1 MLDRIDTRAP
11 IALKQWPIVLLRVY
25 SGVFFLYHGV
35 GKIHHDDFAASLSN
49 FLSGN
54 LDSSFSFYRTFIDS
68 VILPNKEIFSTL
80 VSWGE
85 LTMGLAL
92 IIGLATR
99 YVAFFGAFMVLNF
112 WFAKGEGVFAGTNH
126 DIEWFVILIVIGFI
140 PAGKIAGLDDG
151 LSDRLP
157 FLR

>member
-1 MLDRIDTRAP
+1 MLDRINTRVP
-11 IALKQWPIVLLRVY
+11 VALKQWPIVLLRVY

-35 GKIHHDDFAASLSN
+35 GKIRHDDFAAALSN
-49 FLSGN
+49 FLTGK
-54 LDSSFSFYRTFIDS
+54 LDSSFPFYRAFIES
-68 VILPNKEIFSTL
+68 VVLPNKEIFSTL

-85 LTMGLAL
+85 LTVGLAL
-92 IIGLATR
+92 IVGLATR
-99 YVAFFGAFMVLNF
+99 YAAFFGAFMVLNF
-112 WFAKGEGVFAGTNH
+112 WFAKGVGVFAGTNH
-126 DIEWFVILIVIGFI
+126 DIVWFVILIVLGFI